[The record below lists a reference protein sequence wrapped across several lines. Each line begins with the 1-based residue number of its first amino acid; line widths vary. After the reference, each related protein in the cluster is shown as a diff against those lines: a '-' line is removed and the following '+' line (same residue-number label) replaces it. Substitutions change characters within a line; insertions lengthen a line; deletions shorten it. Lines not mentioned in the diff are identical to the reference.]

1 MNETPQGRVFIGHG
15 RSHVWKDL
23 KDFLQDRL
31 NLEWEEFNRE
41 ASAGFSTKE
50 RLEAMLDSSSF
61 AFLLMTAEDE
71 YGDGSFN
78 ARANVIHE
86 IGLFQ
91 GRLGFNRAVI
101 LLEEGCAEFSNIH
114 GISQIRFP
122 RGDISGVF
130 EEIRRVLEREGIIAG
145 IGARMELSIVQKKG
159 MNSVP
164 EQTADQDTTSQQVS
178 LLDISAEKLLSI
190 LEQLP
195 PIQAQRLAKASY
207 IGKRVR
213 WRGMVKSIAELS
225 GKIRVS
231 TLQENSDYPWVFI
244 DFQSVWLSKF
254 ENLSKGDK
262 IQFEGKLENIT
273 GNAIDLTEGK
283 LL

>member
-31 NLEWEEFNRE
+31 NLKWEEFNRE

-50 RLEAMLDSSSF
+50 RLEAMLDNSSF
-61 AFLLMTAEDE
+61 AFLLMTSEDE
-71 YGDGSFN
+71 YGDGLLH

-91 GRLGFNRAVI
+91 GPLGFSRAVI
-101 LLEEGCAEFSNIH
+101 LLEKGCAEFSNIH

-122 RGDISGVF
+122 RGNISGVF

-145 IGARMELSIVQKKG
+145 VGTSTELSIVQKKG
-159 MNSVP
+159 INSVP
-164 EQTADQDTTSQQVS
+164 EQIADQDTTSQQVS
-178 LLDISAEKLLSI
+178 LLDISARKLLST

-213 WRGMVKSIAELS
+213 WRGMVED
-225 GKIRVS
+225 VS
-231 TLQENSDYPWVFI
+231 EINRGIQVCSLQENGDYPWIFI
-244 DFQSVWLSKF
+244 SFQSEWLLKL
-254 ENLSKGDK
+254 EHLSRGDK
-262 IQFEGKLENIT
+262 IQFEGKLEEI
-273 GNAIDLTEGK
+273 GNNALTLTEGK